1 MVGESNVLRIGAS
14 TGSGGGQLLQS
25 FIAGIYGISVA
36 TADGIP
42 VYVGSG
48 DQLGTIASTKRVKHS
63 IEDMNDTSSAILNLR
78 PVTFVYNGDT
88 TEKKQYGLIAEEV
101 NEIFPGLVACN
112 KNGEIETVLYHV
124 LPAMLLNEIKKLNAR
139 ITDLEAK
146 L

>member
-1 MVGESNVLRIGAS
+1 MVGESNVLRIGTS